1 VIENGSSVSIE
12 YVLKL
17 DDGATVDSNV
27 GEDPLIYQQGASQ
40 ILPALEAALAGHT
53 VGDSMAVVLTAEEGY
68 GAIDPEAYREVALE
82 VVPEDSRAVGTT
94 LVAKSADGQEAQIR
108 VHEVREQSVILDF
121 NHPLAGQALNFE
133 VKVLAIA

>member
-1 VIENGSSVSIE
+1 MIENGSSVSIE

-82 VVPEDSRAVGTT
+82 VVPELPVVVAGPDPADHGQLGAPVLVTRTVFVPDSLYNRRPTDSR
-94 LVAKSADGQEAQIR
+94 
-108 VHEVREQSVILDF
+108 
-121 NHPLAGQALNFE
+121 PL
-133 VKVLAIA
+133 